1 MPQTNYASLSEGL
14 KLYTDAMRRLIKE
27 LMSKQL
33 GDNWLERGVL
43 KDLSGPQASGIRR
56 SIKKEPDRQ
65 PEDYLDANH
74 FPAIIGKRPATFEH
88 FFPNYRQTQN
98 LLNQA
103 AEARNMSSAHSRSG
117 DVPADVTGNALFE
130 MRQVLEQAQLPE
142 AQELE
147 ALRKQVLMMEVDES
161 LPAEVEAPSRPAPS
175 SPRTGLPFWWEICEP
190 REGFRDPGHVDEGLF
205 AATLGG
211 VFAGSARDEYLN
223 PERFLSQTYFTENL
237 TLMLRDVL
245 SRMNGGAGAAVT
257 EVQTP
262 FGGGKTHALLT
273 LYHII
278 NSAVVGKSI
287 DSARVAMGD
296 LEVPIGAQVL
306 VFDGQEHGADTP
318 VSKEDFASVSTL
330 WGELGHQAGCWS
342 LVQDSDGRG
351 TAPGNELFRQVLEAA
366 SPCLILLDE
375 LVSYLVK
382 LRFANSTRTKNLYR
396 QTVQFLQ
403 ETLQLAGNV
412 DGVCILLSLPKS
424 KREYGGLDPATLQHE
439 LTVLDEL
446 QPRADRVVSKRTPV
460 NDEEIYSLTRRRLF
474 GQIDENAAKQV
485 ASAYRTVYERTP
497 STFDAAVTSA
507 DYLKRMEEAYPLHP
521 ELLDVIYKKWS
532 TASDFPRTRAT
543 LQLLASIVA
552 DQWRYRRQAHMIQ
565 PAHVNLERERI
576 RTRIVSAAGS
586 GGGFDAVVAADII
599 GGDGHA
605 NQEDERRGG
614 EYKNMQV
621 SRGVAT
627 TLLMHSFGGLER
639 SGAIVQELRLGS
651 VAPNLGPEY
660 VSEVLTSLDET
671 LWYVHREGDK
681 YRFQT
686 KPNIYRIIAQHAS
699 SRPSSEVEE
708 RLREEVERAIGSQPG
723 FRSLAWAAAD
733 DQIPDNPEPSIAVLV
748 PRFAV
753 SDSES
758 DNRPGGYDRINDL
771 WDRVGGGLREWRNSL
786 ILVAPDQELWER
798 AAESV
803 REVLAYQS
811 VRESNLDNLSEREK
825 RDLEARQRDKNASL
839 ATSVTTAYR
848 WLFYPSADGLSHASL
863 PIPAT
868 ANEKISQRV
877 VERLMSQDYGD
888 PKVLSGVSA
897 IYFNAKIATR
907 LWKDETEPLALDEA
921 HRRFRQ
927 WTYLPILPDRDTTL
941 TDCIREGIANNLW
954 AVAIGDAEASRYQQ
968 LVETTTEFNS
978 LQALFDGSAWLVKG
992 EMLELIRD
1000 EFRSDNEA
1008 SPSPDVPPRPD
1019 QDEPKEA
1026 GDDPLPS
1033 AEQIPPPPRRLKRV
1047 KMHISDLSVAKTNN
1061 LQPYLFRV
1069 IQEQDAGAELQ
1080 LTIVVSS
1087 DAGISHDVM
1096 DERIVEGF
1104 DQLGI
1109 KLAWDDDM

>member
-1 MPQTNYASLSEGL
+1 MAQSNYAALAEGL
-14 KLYTDAMRRLIKE
+14 KLYTDAMRRLIRDLLSE
-27 LMSKQL
+27 QL
-33 GDNWLERGVL
+33 GDNWLERVL
-43 KDLSGPQASGIRR
+43 KDMSAPQAQGIRR
-56 SIKKEPDRQ
+56 SRKKEPDRQ

-74 FPAIIGKRPATFEH
+74 FPAIMGKRPATFQH
-88 FFPNYRQTQN
+88 LFPNHRQTQN

-117 DVPADVTGNALFE
+117 DVPADVAGNALFE
-130 MRQVLEQAQLPE
+130 MRQILEQARLPE
-142 AQELE
+142 AALLE
-147 ALRKQVLMMEVDES
+147 VLRKQVLMMELDDS
-161 LPAEVEAPSRPAPS
+161 PPATTEPQPPPTPS
-175 SPRTGLPFWWEICEP
+175 SLRTGLPFWWQMCEP

-211 VFAGSARDEYLN
+211 VFAGSARDEYLQ

-278 NSAVVGKSI
+278 NSPAVAQSI
-287 DSARVAMGD
+287 DSVSVAMGD
-296 LEVPIGAQVL
+296 LDVPNSAQVL
-306 VFDGQEHGADTP
+306 VFDGQEVGADTP
-318 VSKEDFASVSTL
+318 VNKEDFASVSTL

-382 LRFANSTRTKNLYR
+382 LRFANSNRTKNLYR

-412 DGVCILLSLPKS
+412 EGVCILISLPKS

-474 GQIDENAAKQV
+474 RRVDEDAAKQV
-485 ASAYRTVYERTP
+485 ANAYRKVYERTP
-497 STFDAAVTSA
+497 STFDGAVTSA

-543 LQLLASIVA
+543 LQLLASVVA
-552 DQWRYRRQAHMIQ
+552 DQWRHRREAHMIQ
-565 PAHVNLERERI
+565 PAHVDLERERI
-576 RTRIVSAAGS
+576 RTRIVSAAGA
-586 GGGFDAVVAADII
+586 GGGFDGVVAADII

-605 NQEDERRGG
+605 NREDERRGG
-614 EYKNMQV
+614 EYKSLQV

-639 SGAIVQELRLGS
+639 SGATIQELRLGS

-686 KPNIYRIIAQHAS
+686 KANIYRIIAESAS
-699 SRPSSEVEE
+699 IQPRSAVED
-708 RLREEVERAIGSQPG
+708 RLREEVERAIGSESG
-723 FRSLAWAAAD
+723 FRSLPWAATD
-733 DQIPDNPEPSIAVLV
+733 DQIADNADPSIAVLA

-753 SDSES
+753 SNPEGGGP
-758 DNRPGGYDRINDL
+758 PGGYDGINEL
-771 WDRVGGGLREWRNSL
+771 WERAGGGFREWRNSL

-798 AAESV
+798 ASESV

-811 VRESNLDNLSEREK
+811 VRASNLDNLSELEK
-825 RDLEARQRDKNASL
+825 RDLDARQKDKNASL
-839 ATSVTTAYR
+839 TTSVTTAYR
-848 WLFYPSADGLSHASL
+848 WLFYPSAKGLAYASL
-863 PIPAT
+863 PVPAT
-868 ANEKISQRV
+868 ANEKITKRV
-877 VERLMSQDYGD
+877 VDRLMSQDYGD
-888 PKVLSGVSA
+888 PKVLTGVSA
-897 IYFNAKIATR
+897 IYFNAKIASY
-907 LWKDETEPLALDEA
+907 LWKDESDPLALDKA
-921 HRRFRQ
+921 YRGFRQ
-927 WTYLPILPDRDTTL
+927 WTYLPILPDRDATL
-941 TDCIREGIANNLW
+941 RDCIREGIASNLW
-954 AVAIGDAEASRYQQ
+954 AVVIGDPEAGRYQQ
-968 LVETTTEFNS
+968 LIETTSEFDS
-978 LQALFDGSAWLVKG
+978 LAALFDGSASLVKG

-1000 EFRSDNEA
+1000 ELRSDDQDAPLSDESTPPQQVA
-1008 SPSPDVPPRPD
+1008 EPKPGDEPSPPAA
-1019 QDEPKEA
+1019 QI
-1026 GDDPLPS
+1026 PLPP
-1033 AEQIPPPPRRLKRV
+1033 QRLTRV
-1047 KMHISDLSVAKTNN
+1047 QLSVKDLSIAKTNN

-1069 IQEQDAGAELQ
+1069 LQEQDAGAEIQ
-1080 LTIVVSS
+1080 LTIQVSS
-1087 DAGISHDVM
+1087 EAGIGEDVL
-1096 DERIVEGF
+1096 ERRIVEGF

-1109 KLAWDDDM
+1109 SVEWAEG

>member
-1 MPQTNYASLSEGL
+1 MPQNNYASLSLGM

-27 LMSKQL
+27 LLSEQL
-33 GDNWLERGVL
+33 ANHWLERGVL
-43 KDLSGPQASGIRR
+43 KELKGPQANNIRR
-56 SIKKEPDRQ
+56 SMRKDPDRE
-65 PEDYLDANH
+65 PEDYLDPTH
-74 FPAIIGKRPATFEH
+74 FPQIVARRPATFEKV
-88 FFPNYRQTQN
+88 FPNFQQTQSF
-98 LLNQA
+98 LIQA
-103 AEARNMSSAHSRSG
+103 ADARNMLQSHSRSG
-117 DVPADVTGNALFE
+117 DIPADDAGQSLYVMIQL
-130 MRQVLEQAQLPE
+130 LERAQLPE
-142 AQELE
+142 AEELE
-147 ALRKQVLMMEVDES
+147 ALRKQVLLMELDDSPPTAVAS
-161 LPAEVEAPSRPAPS
+161 PPPPAPS
-175 SPRTGLPFWWEICEP
+175 TPRTGLRYWWETCEP

-211 VFAGSARDEYLN
+211 VFAGSAREEYLS

-278 NSAVVGKSI
+278 KSPHVADSI
-287 DSARVAMGD
+287 DAVRAAMGD
-296 LEVPIGAQVL
+296 LNVPENARVL
-306 VFDGQEHGADTP
+306 VFDGQEVGADTP
-318 VSKEDFASVSTL
+318 VNKEDFASVSTL
-330 WGELGHQAGCWS
+330 WGELGHQAGCWP
-342 LVQDSDGRG
+342 LVQESDGRG

-382 LRFANSTRTKNLYR
+382 LSFSNTRRTKNLYR

-412 DGVCILLSLPKS
+412 PGVCILLSLPKS

-474 GQIDENAAKQV
+474 QHVDENAAKQV
-485 ASAYRTVYERTP
+485 ASAYRAVYERTP
-497 STFDAAVTSA
+497 STFDGAVTSS
-507 DYLKRMEEAYPLHP
+507 DYLQRMEDAYPLHP

-543 LQLLASIVA
+543 LQLLASVVA
-552 DQWRYRRQAHMIQ
+552 DQWRNKRETHMIQ

-586 GGGFDAVVAADII
+586 GGGFDGVVAADII

-605 NQEDERRGG
+605 NREDERRGG
-614 EYKNMQV
+614 EYKSLQV

-639 SGAIVQELRLGS
+639 SGATIQELRLGS

-686 KPNIYRIIAQHAS
+686 KANIYRIIAESAS
-699 SRPSSEVEE
+699 IQPRSAVED
-708 RLREEVERAIGSQPG
+708 RLREEVEKAIGSESG
-723 FRSLAWAAAD
+723 FRSLPWAATD
-733 DQIPDNPEPSIAVLV
+733 DQIGDNPEPSIAVLA
-748 PRFAV
+748 PHFTV
-753 SDSES
+753 SIPEGD
-758 DNRPGGYDRINDL
+758 DPPGGYGRVNEL
-771 WDRVGGGLREWRNSL
+771 WDRVGSGFREWRNSL
-786 ILVAPDQELWER
+786 VLVAPDQELWER

-811 VRESNLDNLSEREK
+811 VRASNLDNLSELEK
-825 RDLEARQRDKNASL
+825 RDLESRQKDKNASL
-839 ATSVTTAYR
+839 TTSVTTAFR
-848 WLFYPSADGLSHASL
+848 WLFYPSAEGLAYASL
-863 PIPAT
+863 PVPAT
-868 ANEKISQRV
+868 ANEKITKRAV
-877 VERLMSQDYGD
+877 DRLKSQDYGD
-888 PKVLSGVSA
+888 PKVLTGVSA
-897 IYFNAKIATR
+897 IYFNAKIASY
-907 LWKDETEPLALDEA
+907 LWKDETEPLALDKA
-921 HRRFRQ
+921 HRGFRQ

-941 TDCIREGIANNLW
+941 MDCIREGIASSLW
-954 AVAIGDAEASRYQQ
+954 AVVIGDPEAGRYQQ
-968 LVETTTEFNS
+968 LVETTSEFDS
-978 LQALFDGSAWLVKG
+978 LAALFDGSASLVKG

-1000 EFRSDNEA
+1000 VLRSDDKDAPLPDEPIPPQQGGEPKPGED
-1008 SPSPDVPPRPD
+1008 PSPP
-1019 QDEPKEA
+1019 
-1026 GDDPLPS
+1026 
-1033 AEQIPPPPRRLKRV
+1033 AEQIPPPPRRLTRV
-1047 KMHISDLSVAKTNN
+1047 RLSISDLSVAKTNN
-1061 LQPYLFRV
+1061 LQPYLFKV
-1069 IQEQDAGAELQ
+1069 LQEQDAGAEVQ
-1080 LTIVVSS
+1080 FTIQVSS
-1087 DAGISHDVM
+1087 EAGIGQDVL
-1096 DERIVEGF
+1096 EHRIVEGF

-1109 KLAWDDDM
+1109 TVEWEEE